1 MYDLTKQQQLIEKE
15 RSRLHELVIAKRGNL
30 ADPEVNELSAHLD
43 RLIVAYERSKM
54 EKNKRRQFQL

>member
-1 MYDLTKQQQLIEKE
+1 MFDLTKQQQLIEKE

-54 EKNKRRQFQL
+54 